1 MMGAFTIGAVA
12 SGSPNQARSLSTRT
26 DISETGLRL
35 KMERIPSGA
44 MDELALNVLDI
55 DGQSFLGDIID
66 PSSPQLA
73 TDPTPG
79 RVTGNGKVVSA
90 LTEALEVGALYVVS
104 YDIIAD
110 GGTEALYFSDGG
122 GSPFPNSTVAPF
134 TPGRHKIL
142 VTAKDTDTKAI
153 LRVKG
158 DLTFGYISCRKAE
171 WRMNLPSGSAY
182 PEMAAVREPG
192 RIRGIGVAVSSL
204 TAPLEIGTPYTLR
217 YEIKSNSGTKSLFTP
232 AGAGSPF
239 PFTKLPTS
247 IGHHA
252 VTLVAEDSDVD
263 AIARLEGDLT
273 FGSFSCRRAG
283 GVAGRQIQID
293 VVSGSARSRNTVYT
307 PDPGV
312 LYVSPSGDDFRG
324 SGAFGSP
331 FATPAA
337 ACGAARPGDT
347 VYLRPGT
354 YAPFE
359 ILVSGTADNP
369 ITVTTLPGEEHQAVI
384 EGDLMQHVVN
394 GGEGVAPIEA
404 TRDGIYVKAKDH
416 IHIRNLT
423 IRNTWRCG
431 IFVIGNPEEQHGH
444 HVIAGNAVSMTGS
457 SGIYVGG
464 NSSATIIPLG
474 EKAQLRTVDVLI
486 ENNDVSQTNVIT
498 DYNNNISNPQGVP
511 GGVAEA
517 ITVAASA
524 GDIIT
529 RFNDVHDTRQY
540 GIDYKAGV
548 QGGEIYGNRVWNVE
562 RYGIYLDAG
571 RRFVEDVAIYN
582 NQVWGCHLGIVL
594 SREAGS
600 NTIKYGTFTSQEGIE
615 EFVQTL
621 ANIDIYNNL
630 VWDIQA
636 AGIFCQRHPQKD
648 GPNGSISNIR
658 IRFNTVYNANRM
670 ESGRDL
676 NLSGWSDPDFEA
688 AGIVNSVD
696 FIGNIVWNDTASIRQ
711 SNTFVD
717 KVGFTVE
724 GNLIGVDPSFADVT
738 ATPPD
743 LSLSPGSAAG
753 TLVDAVLTNGPF
765 ETDFKGG
772 MRTVSRSAGA
782 HSQPLS

>member
-12 SGSPNQARSLSTRT
+12 SGSPNQARRLTART
-26 DISETGLRL
+26 DISATGLRL
-35 KMERIPSGA
+35 QMERIPSAA

-55 DGQSFLGDIID
+55 DGQSFLGEVVH

-73 TDPTPG
+73 ADPTPG
-79 RVTGNGKVVSA
+79 RVKGNGKIVSA
-90 LTEALEVGALYVVS
+90 LTGPLEVGALYVVS

-110 GGTEALYFSDGG
+110 GGTTGLYFSDGG
-122 GSPFPNSTVAPF
+122 GSPFPNSTVAAF

-142 VTAKDTDTKAI
+142 VEAKDTDTNAI
-153 LRVKG
+153 LRVNG
-158 DLTFGYISCRKAE
+158 DLTFGFISCRKAE
-171 WRMNLPSGSAY
+171 WHMNLPSGSAY
-182 PEMAAVREPG
+182 PEMAITREPG
-192 RIRGIGVAVSSL
+192 RIRGSGVAVSAL
-204 TAPLEIGTPYTLR
+204 NAPLEIGTTYTLR

-239 PFTKLPTS
+239 PFTKLPTA

-252 VTLVAEDSDVD
+252 VTLVAQDSDVD
-263 AIARLEGDLT
+263 AVARLDGDLT

-283 GVAGRQIQID
+283 GIAGRQIQID
-293 VVSGSARSRNTVYT
+293 VSSGSARSRNTIYT

-312 LYVSPSGDDFRG
+312 LYVSPSGNDYLG

-359 ILVSGTADNP
+359 ILVSGTTGNP

-394 GGEGVAPIEA
+394 GGEGVASSAA

-423 IRNTWRCG
+423 IRNVWRCG
-431 IFVIGNPEEQHGH
+431 IFFVGVPEEQHGH
-444 HVIAGNAVSMTGS
+444 HVIAGNAISMTGS

-474 EKAQLRTVDVLI
+474 EKAELRTVDVLI
-486 ENNDVSQTNVIT
+486 EHNDVSQTNVVT
-498 DYNNNISNPQGVP
+498 DYNNNLVNPQGVP

-517 ITVAASA
+517 ISVAASA
-524 GDIIT
+524 GNIVT

-582 NQVWGCHLGIVL
+582 NQVWDCHLGIVL

-600 NTIKYGTFTSQEGIE
+600 NSTEYGTFTDQEGVA

-630 VWDIQA
+630 VWNIEA

-648 GPNGSISNIR
+648 GPNGVISNIR

-688 AGIVNSVD
+688 AGVVSGVD
-696 FIGNIVWNDTASIRQ
+696 FVGNIVWNDTASIRQ
-711 SNTFVD
+711 TNTFVD
-717 KVGFTVE
+717 KPGFTVAD
-724 GNLIGVDPSFADVT
+724 NLIGVDPSFVDVT

-743 LSLSPGSAAG
+743 LSLPSGTAAG
-753 TLVDAVLTNGPF
+753 LLVDAAATIGPF
-765 ETDFKGG
+765 EADFNGHPRG
-772 MRTVSRSAGA
+772 VTRTAGA
-782 HSQPLS
+782 HTEP